1 MELREQDNVYV
12 LRLILREHLPDL
24 PPMQSQII
32 LETFALGRKRAEVAR
47 RLGISVK
54 TYDCHLQAV
63 FHTLRQRLAQD
74 ADEFTDILRSRWYDR
89 IEDLRDRYES
99 ARLRRA
105 SRKKGERSTS
115 EGERSNSEGKRFNSG
130 HERANNSRAGAA

>member
-1 MELREQDNVYV
+1 
-12 LRLILREHLPDL
+12 
-24 PPMQSQII
+24 MQARII
-32 LETFALGRKRAEVAR
+32 LETFGEGRKRAEVAR

-54 TYDCHLQAV
+54 TYDCHLQAS
-63 FHTLRQRLAQD
+63 FHTLRKRLAQD

-105 SRKKGERSTS
+105 SGKKGERSTS
-115 EGERSNSEGKRFNSG
+115 EGERSNFEGDRGKS
-130 HERANNSRAGAA
+130 SRAGAA